1 LSRKIELWAYIVA
14 KHYNISLHEVY
25 QMPKNIFTQSL
36 TWALAMND
44 EREKNR
50 SRNKAKSKSGEM
62 VPLDYSFL
70 DKEDF

>member
-1 LSRKIELWAYIVA
+1 
-14 KHYNISLHEVY
+14 
-25 QMPKNIFTQSL
+25 MPKNIFTQSL